1 HHEDIDRETDQYGG
15 KIGQPFKSP
24 VSIAIL
30 DDDAFPVHI
39 AELAQRLLESG
50 DTTLDDFSREA
61 CQKTDPRNSL
71 PRLLPLDSERR
82 KNEAESETDREPD
95 QPHRPLVGMA
105 GGSLAERHSTHQRPG
120 RDSTGAR

>member
-50 DTTLDDFSREA
+50 DTALDDFSREA
-61 CQKTDPRNSL
+61 CQKTDPRKSL
-71 PRLLPLDSERR
+71 PPLPPLRRDAHKRETDSE
-82 KNEAESETDREPD
+82 NDREPD
-95 QPHRPLVGMA
+95 PLP
-105 GGSLAERHSTHQRPG
+105 EH
-120 RDSTGAR
+120 